1 MATLKL
7 RKIGNSVGVVLPKE
21 ILARLKLG
29 AGDEVFVSDAPHGV
43 TLSTLSP
50 EAQRQ
55 VEIGR
60 DVMKR
65 YREVLAALAR

>member
-7 RKIGNSVGVVLPKE
+7 RRIGNSVGVVLPKE

-43 TLSTLSP
+43 TLSTLNP

-60 DVMKR
+60 EFMR
-65 YREVLAALAR
+65 EYREVFKALAE

>member
-1 MATLKL
+1 MARLKL

-65 YREVLAALAR
+65 YREVLAALAQ

>member
-1 MATLKL
+1 M
-7 RKIGNSVGVVLPKE
+7 VLPKE
-21 ILARLKLG
+21 ILARLEVG

-43 TLSTLSP
+43 TLSTLGP

-60 DVMKR
+60 EFMR
-65 YREVLAALAR
+65 EYREVFKALAE